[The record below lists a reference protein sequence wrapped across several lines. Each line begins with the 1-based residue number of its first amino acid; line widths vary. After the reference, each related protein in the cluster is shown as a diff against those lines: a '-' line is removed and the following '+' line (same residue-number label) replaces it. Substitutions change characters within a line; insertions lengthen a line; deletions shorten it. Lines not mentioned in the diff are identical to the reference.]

1 MICLAL
7 AGTIASVQSSD
18 IDLNLDSLS
27 PSLPL
32 SWQVEGKPADN
43 LTQPEVV
50 QLLRQSEGSVTVL
63 ISRQEVIEKREEE
76 VRGSRYMYMYIPF
89 FQIAKVQWCRSY
101 KLPRPLAVYSG
112 WQGRSTYMF

>member
-1 MICLAL
+1 MSRDLSCTSWHYSI
-7 AGTIASVQSSD
+7 SSKFGYPPKPRFP
-18 IDLNLDSLS
+18 LSLS
-27 PSLPL
+27 L

-76 VRGSRYMYMYIPF
+76 VRGSRYMYMYIHTLF
-89 FQIAKVQWCRSY
+89 SDCKSSMV
-101 KLPRPLAVYSG
+101 
-112 WQGRSTYMF
+112 